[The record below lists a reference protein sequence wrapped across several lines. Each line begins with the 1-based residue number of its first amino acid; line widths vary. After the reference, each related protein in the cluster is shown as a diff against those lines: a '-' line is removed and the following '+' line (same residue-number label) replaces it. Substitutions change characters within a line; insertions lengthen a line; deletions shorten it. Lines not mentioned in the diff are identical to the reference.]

1 MASRK
6 GLPTESYKGVRDFY
20 PEDQAVQNYIFSVM
34 KKTCESFGYLE
45 YGASI
50 LEPTDIYT
58 AKGAE
63 NEEIVNE
70 QTYTFKDRGDRSVTL
85 RPEMTPT
92 VARMI
97 AAKRKELAFP
107 ARWYSIPNLFRYE
120 RPQRGRLREHW
131 QLNADIFGVAT
142 VDAEVEI
149 ISLAAE
155 ILRAFGAN
163 DSDFEI
169 RVSSRKILDS
179 LFASLNLS
187 EKKAKE
193 LRALID
199 RKAKIADF
207 ESQAERI
214 VGKPFSLDSVIP
226 NAEVQELIERL
237 KALGMKNVVFDAS
250 LARGFDYYT
259 GIVFEIF
266 DTSPSNNRAMLGG
279 GRYDNLLSIFGVEP
293 IPTVGFGMG
302 DVTMRDF
309 LQTRKLLPNLGKTKL
324 FICTVDTA
332 DIPGAQ
338 KLAARLRERGLTVA
352 VNLTGKKVGEQ
363 IKYAEKHGIPCLVCV
378 GSNEFKTGSYV
389 VKHLPTR
396 EEKAATEEKIKD
408 VVDEFL
414 A

>member
-1 MASRK
+1 MPK
-6 GLPTESYKGVRDFY
+6 KGGLPTESYRGVRDFY

-50 LEPTDIYT
+50 LEPTEIYT
-58 AKGAE
+58 AKGVE
-63 NEEIVNE
+63 NEEIVKE

-97 AAKRKELAFP
+97 AAKRKVLPFP
-107 ARWYSIPNLFRYE
+107 ARWFSIPNLFRYE

-131 QLNADIFGVAT
+131 QLNADIFGVAM

-155 ILRAFGAN
+155 ILRGFGAN

-179 LFASLNLS
+179 LFASLKLS

-193 LRALID
+193 LRTLID
-199 RKAKIADF
+199 RKAKINDF
-207 ESQAERI
+207 ENQAEKI
-214 VGKPFSLDSVIP
+214 VGRPFSLDSVLP
-226 NAEVQELIERL
+226 SAEVQELIERL

-279 GRYDNLLSIFGVEP
+279 GRYDNLLEIFGVEP

-309 LQTRKLLPNLGKTKL
+309 LQTRKLLPLLGKTKL

-332 DIPGAQ
+332 DIPAAQ
-338 KLAARLRERGLTVA
+338 KLAMRLRRGGLTVA

-363 IKYAEKHGIPCLVCV
+363 IKYAERQGVPCLVCV
-378 GSNEFKTGSYV
+378 GDNEFKTGSYI
-389 VKHLPTR
+389 VKHLSSR
-396 EEKAATEEKIKD
+396 EEKATNELGIRD
-408 VVDEFL
+408 VVEDFL
-414 A
+414 S